1 MKAEERHRL
10 DVKARHRQTT
20 SLICMVGRKL
30 ENQRKTILI
39 ERNIK
44 NAEYSVLVALSEK
57 DRTQKELADELGVY
71 LSQIG
76 VLIKSLLENELVTV
90 ASPVTVV
97 RSKTYAPTPDGIKLY
112 EELQEEILAIDQQ
125 LFAGMTK
132 LDFFL
137 LEGVLERVQNRI
149 PFLVC

>member
-97 RSKTYAPTPDGIKLY
+97 RSKTYALTPDGIKLY

-132 LDFFL
+132 LDLFL
-137 LEGVLERVQNRI
+137 LEEVLERVQNRI